1 MNPHAQTVAAHTEYA
16 CLWNRVAII
25 IQHLHF
31 VQKMGASTRGDTL
44 IHVFAIIQ
52 QASTAGF
59 VIKQGAF
66 LQQPAGSLGA
76 QHCLASRLAW

>member
-1 MNPHAQTVAAHTEYA
+1 MHPPAQMVAAHSEYV
-16 CLWNRVAII
+16 CLWNRVAV

-44 IHVFAIIQ
+44 IHFFAKTQ
-52 QASTAGF
+52 QALTDGF
-59 VIKQGAF
+59 LIKLGAS